1 MHPQK
6 ETQMQNKT
14 QQNKTKKR
22 KSQKK
27 KKGCLEIKSILA
39 KIILVNELEEK
50 FQKIF

>member
-14 QQNKTKKR
+14 KQKR

-27 KKGCLEIKSILA
+27 KKGCLEIKSMLA